1 MRKFFKKAKDNL
13 TPYIFIIIILI
24 CWSFVSYYKFVP
36 NYMLPSIPDIIKAFV
51 KDSGLLFDH
60 TLYSLMESFIGLF
73 VSIIFAFIIASLM
86 DIFEFLNKAVYPIL
100 VLTQTVPVIAIAP
113 LLVLWFGY
121 GMLPKVILIFL
132 VCFFPLAIGLMQ
144 GFASVDP
151 DLVNLFN
158 SMGASK
164 WRILL
169 NIKIPSSMPEFFAGL
184 KISASYSIVGAV
196 VAEWLGG
203 DNGLGVYMT
212 RVRRS
217 YSFDKMFAVIILVS
231 IISLILIRLVELLE
245 KRTLKWRYIK

>member
-1 MRKFFKKAKDNL
+1 MKNIIKKIKDNI
-13 TPYIFIIIILI
+13 TPYIFIIIILA
-24 CWSFVSYYKFVP
+24 CWSAVSYYKIVP
-36 NYMLPSIPDIIKAFV
+36 NYLLPSIPDIITAFA
-51 KDSGLLFDH
+51 KDINLLFDH
-60 TLYSLMESFIGLF
+60 TLHSLMESFIGLF
-73 VSIIFAFIIASLM
+73 ISIAFAFIIASLM

-100 VLTQTVPVIAIAP
+100 ILTQTVPVIAIAP

-121 GMLPKVILIFL
+121 GMLPKIVLIFL

-151 DLVNLFN
+151 DLVDLFA
-158 SMGASK
+158 SMGANK
-164 WRILL
+164 WRILFDV
-169 NIKIPSSMPEFFAGL
+169 KIPSSMPEFFAGL

-203 DNGLGVYMT
+203 DYGLGVYMT
-212 RVRRS
+212 RVRKS

-231 IISLILIRLVELLE
+231 IISLILIKLVEVLE